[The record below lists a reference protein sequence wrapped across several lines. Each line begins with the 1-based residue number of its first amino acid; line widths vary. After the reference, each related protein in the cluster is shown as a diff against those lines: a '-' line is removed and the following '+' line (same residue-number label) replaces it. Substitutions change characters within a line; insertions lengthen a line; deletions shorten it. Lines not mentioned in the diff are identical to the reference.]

1 MKEAEVIL
9 SDPME
14 PVGKDLI
21 AGKQNYCGS
30 AHLDNR
36 RAMELEQKP
45 ERSS

>member
-30 AHLDNR
+30 AHLSNGKSYGAGTKTR
-36 RAMELEQKP
+36 T
-45 ERSS
+45 

>member
-21 AGKQNYCGS
+21 AGEQNYCGS
-30 AHLDNR
+30 VYLDNGKSYGAGTKTR
-36 RAMELEQKP
+36 T
-45 ERSS
+45 